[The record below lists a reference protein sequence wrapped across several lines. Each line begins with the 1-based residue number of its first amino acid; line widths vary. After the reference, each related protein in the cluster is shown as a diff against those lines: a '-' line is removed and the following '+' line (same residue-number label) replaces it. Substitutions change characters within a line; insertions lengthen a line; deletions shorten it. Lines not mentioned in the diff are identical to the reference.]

1 MSTMS
6 TMTTMTSMSG
16 NAIYGLLSQGM
27 IVAMIIRFARE
38 KFGRKSLA
46 PFGLELWIP
55 LLLVVAIP
63 IGNVSIAAHL
73 RGLWGDPSIVT
84 FALLV
89 LYTVHPAWLPNRPST
104 STSLLITSL
113 VMLPLYGPL
122 IVPIPMMQTDLYS
135 LGWQPRPLLIAIA
148 VILAAYAMLRAIDH
162 RWVNII
168 SIALMAYTMQM
179 MESSNIMDYL
189 VDPGLLIV
197 IAFLA
202 NAGLLKRLRGDR
214 LEATSPLQ
222 QGAST

>member
-1 MSTMS
+1 MS
-6 TMTTMTSMSG
+6 TMTTMSG
-16 NAIYGLLSQGM
+16 NAIYGLLSQGV
-27 IVAMIIRFARE
+27 IVAMIIRFVRE
-38 KFGRKSLA
+38 ACGRKSLA
-46 PFGLELWIP
+46 PFGLEMWIP

-63 IGNVSIAAHL
+63 IGNISIAAHL

-104 STSLLITSL
+104 ITSLLITLL
-113 VMLPLYGPL
+113 VMIPLYGAL
-122 IVPIPMMQTDLYS
+122 IFPIPMMQTDLYS

-197 IAFLA
+197 IALLA
-202 NAGLLKRLRGDR
+202 NDGLLKRLRSDR
-214 LEATSPLQ
+214 LQATSPLQ